1 MGCFLTN
8 SSVGKKLVMSVS
20 GCFLVLFILFHMSM
34 NLTVLFSREAY
45 NMICEFL
52 GANWYALAGTA
63 LLAAGVLVHFVYA
76 FILTINNYRARGKQ
90 RYAVTVQ
97 EKGVSWA
104 SKNML
109 VLGIIV
115 ILGLGLHLVHFWS
128 KMQLVELLHLEFP
141 TGVDANGQGYVFLP
155 ANGALLMAFTFSKW
169 YNVVLYII
177 WFAAL
182 WFHLT
187 HGVWSMFQSAGWAND
202 TWYPRLKCAAN
213 IVATLIFLGFAIV
226 AVVCYLKSG
235 DYMAEMMAWT
245 GHIAR

>member
-1 MGCFLTN
+1 MSCFLTN
-8 SSVGKKLVMSVS
+8 SSVGKKLVMSVT

-45 NMICEFL
+45 NLVCEFL
-52 GANWYALAGTA
+52 GANWYALAATVV
-63 LLAAGVLVHFVYA
+63 LAGGVAVHFLYA
-76 FILTINNYRARGKQ
+76 FILTFNNYRARGKQ

-115 ILGLGLHLVHFWS
+115 VLGLALHLVHFWS
-128 KMQLVELLHLEFP
+128 KMQLVEVLHSQFAMG
-141 TGVDANGQGYVFLP
+141 TDANGAALTFHP

-169 YNVVLYII
+169 YNVVLYLV

-187 HGVWSMFQSAGWAND
+187 HGVWSMFQSAGFAND
-202 TWYPRLKCAAN
+202 TWYPRLKCVAN
-213 IVATLIFLGFAIV
+213 VVATLIFLGFAVV
-226 AVVCYLKSG
+226 AVVCFLKSG
-235 DYMAEMMAWT
+235 DFIAEMVNWT
-245 GHIAR
+245 PGL